1 MQDESLKR
9 SSGVSYF
16 KGGGGGVGV
25 RHYVLRGSMQNC
37 QVYFL
42 CEDDRTQRS

>member
-16 KGGGGGVGV
+16 KGGGVGV
-25 RHYVLRGSMQNC
+25 RHYVLWGSMQNC
-37 QVYFL
+37 HFL
-42 CEDDRTQRS
+42 CEDDGTQRSLVC